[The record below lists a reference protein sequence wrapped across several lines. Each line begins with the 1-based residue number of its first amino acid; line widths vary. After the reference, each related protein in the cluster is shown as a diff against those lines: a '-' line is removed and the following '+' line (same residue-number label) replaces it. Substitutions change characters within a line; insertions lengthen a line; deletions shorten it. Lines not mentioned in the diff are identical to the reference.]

1 MAWYFCVNGILGVA
15 MDDRGTARRNV
26 FGRMRSASMEAL
38 GERSLTR
45 RLLVL
50 VVLSILVAEVLFYV
64 PSVAAYRNQ
73 WLAERLNAALIASLA
88 LDVTPD
94 HRLPE
99 NLRAE
104 LLARAGVIAVSRKD
118 EHRRALILAADLPV
132 PPAAFYDLDTT
143 DFLGAVGQTA
153 ETLLAG
159 DGRIIRVAGT
169 PAMRSEAGSVI
180 DIVIAETPLR
190 HALLAYSSR
199 MFWISLALSGLT
211 AALIFT
217 GFNRILIRPIAR
229 LIWSM
234 LRFREAPEDAG
245 RVIVP
250 SARADEIGA
259 AERALASMQEE
270 LRAALSHKTRLAA
283 LGTAMSKINHDL
295 RNMLATAQLVSDRLA
310 ASQDPAVQR
319 EAPKLMRALDRAIM
333 LTTET
338 LRYGRNEEPAPQ
350 PRRFRLADVVDEVA
364 SALPLALLRFENRVD
379 GSLLLEADPDQVYRI
394 LLNLTRNAVEAL
406 TGRDGVGGMLV
417 VEGRRGSDGGII
429 IEVSD
434 DGPGIPA
441 RIRTHLFE
449 PFASARAD
457 SVQTPLKPS
466 ETGGT
471 GLGLAIS
478 RELARAHGGDIM
490 LVRSDPAGTVFRVIL
505 PDRAH
510 FH

>member
-1 MAWYFCVNGILGVA
+1 
-15 MDDRGTARRNV
+15 MDDRSTARRNV
-26 FGRMRSASMEAL
+26 FARMRSAGMEAL

-88 LDVTPD
+88 LDATPD

-132 PPAAFYDLDTT
+132 PPAAFYDLDNT
-143 DFLGAVGQTA
+143 DFLGSVGQTA

-169 PAMRSEAGSVI
+169 PGMRSEAGSVI

-190 HALLAYSSR
+190 HALVAYSSR

-217 GFNRILIRPIAR
+217 SFNRILIRPIGR

-295 RNMLATAQLVSDRLA
+295 RNMLATAQLFSDRMA
-310 ASQDPAVQR
+310 ESQDPAVQR

-338 LRYGRNEEPAPQ
+338 LRYG
-350 PRRFRLADVVDEVA
+350 RFRLADVVDEVA

-449 PFASARAD
+449 PFASARAE
-457 SVQTPLKPS
+457 SVQAPLKPS